1 MKKSDLTYLDPNQT
15 NLKASLLMLDVNC
28 GITYPRKPNMQL
40 QKQDLRNLSKAIAKS
55 SVIDSKPNVCTIVNN
70 HQGSQEY

>member
-1 MKKSDLTYLDPNQT
+1 
-15 NLKASLLMLDVNC
+15 MLDVNC

-40 QKQDLRNLSKAIAKS
+40 QKQDLRNLSKAIAKG

>member
-1 MKKSDLTYLDPNQT
+1 
-15 NLKASLLMLDVNC
+15 
-28 GITYPRKPNMQL
+28 MQL

-55 SVIDSKPNVCTIVNN
+55 SVIDSEQDVCTIVNN